1 MVGHL
6 VKTMKTHSKINIVVA
21 ALLFLSFAISGCAV
35 RKVAQ
40 KPFFFIQMSDPQ
52 FGFFSANK
60 DFAKETEN
68 FEKAIAAAN
77 RLHPAFVIV
86 TGDLINKPGD
96 VDQIKE
102 YKRIVGKLDRSI
114 PVYHVAGNHDVTN
127 DPKSKDIDAFRK
139 EYGPDYLTIKQ
150 QGFYGIVLNSLYF
163 KSAAGVQLQAAAQDK
178 WLRKELQNAKREKAS
193 SIVIFQHHSW
203 FLKDPSEKNEYFNI
217 DSAVRIKYLTLFAA
231 AGVSHIF
238 SGHYH
243 RNSLGK
249 WGNIE
254 MVTTGPVG
262 KPLGKDPSGFRII
275 SINGNHVTHQYYS
288 LDSIPDRL
296 IPGQ

>member
-1 MVGHL
+1 MVEHL
-6 VKTMKTHSKINIVVA
+6 VKKMKIHSKTTIVIAVS
-21 ALLFLSFAISGCAV
+21 LFLLISFSGCAV
-35 RKVAQ
+35 KRVAQ

-60 DFAKETEN
+60 DFTKETEN
-68 FEKAIAAAN
+68 FEKAISEAN
-77 RLHPAFVIV
+77 RLHPAFVVI
-86 TGDLINKPGD
+86 TGDLINRPGD

-127 DPKSKDIDAFRK
+127 DPQSKDIEAFRK
-139 EYGPDYLTIKQ
+139 EYGPDFYTIKH

-163 KSAAGVQLQAAAQDK
+163 KSAAGVQEQAAAQDK
-178 WLRKELQNAKREKAS
+178 WLRQELQSAKMEKAS
-193 SIVIFQHHSW
+193 SIVVFQHHSW

-217 DSAVRIKYLTLFAA
+217 DSAVRVKYLNLFAA
-231 AGVSHIF
+231 GRVSHIF

-249 WGNIE
+249 WGYIE

-275 SINGNHVTHQYYS
+275 NIDGKNVTHQYFS
-288 LDSIPDRL
+288 LDSIPDKVT
-296 IPGQ
+296 PDQ